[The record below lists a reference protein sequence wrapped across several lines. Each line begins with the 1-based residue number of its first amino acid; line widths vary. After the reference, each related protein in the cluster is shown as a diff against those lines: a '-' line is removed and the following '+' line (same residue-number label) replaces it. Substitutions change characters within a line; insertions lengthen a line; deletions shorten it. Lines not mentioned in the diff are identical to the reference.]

1 MTDSINPRPDDDI
14 QALAGEYV
22 LGTLPTVERAE
33 VEKRLPADAA
43 LRSAVDAWEER
54 LHPLVALAP
63 PAEPSGAL
71 WPRIEKSVE
80 PLPNAPAVAGAVA
93 ASPRRPVAPEQ
104 RAGWWNSLQLW
115 RGLAGSGFAAAA
127 VMAAVLV
134 TRSFAPAVPQ
144 YMVVLVAPAD
154 KAPGWVVQTGARLAG
169 GGAQQL
175 SLIPLGNTPVPE
187 GRSLQFWTKANAWRG
202 PVSLGLVTPGRAIR
216 VPIEQLPP
224 LEADQLFEL
233 TLEPAAGSPINRP
246 TGPIQFI
253 GRAVKVL

>member
-1 MTDSINPRPDDDI
+1 MTETMNPRPDDDI

-22 LGTLPTVERAE
+22 LGTLSVVERSE
-33 VEKRLPADAA
+33 VEKRLPGDAA

-63 PAEPSGAL
+63 PAEPSRAL
-71 WPRIEKSVE
+71 WPRIERSVA
-80 PLPNAPAVAGAVA
+80 PLSSAPA
-93 ASPRRPVAPEQ
+93 ASTAPQRPVAPEQ
-104 RAGWWNSLQLW
+104 RTGWWNSLQLW

-127 VMAAVLV
+127 VLAAVLV
-134 TRSFAPAVPQ
+134 TRSFAPAGPQ

-154 KAPGWVVQTGARLAG
+154 KAPGWVVQTAARPAG

-187 GRSLQFWTKANAWRG
+187 GRSLQFWTKGNAWRG
-202 PVSLGLVTPGRAIR
+202 PVSLGLVTPGRSIR

-233 TLEPAAGSPINRP
+233 TLEPANGSPIDRP

>member
-1 MTDSINPRPDDDI
+1 MSDTTNPRPDDDI

-22 LGTLPTVERAE
+22 LGTLSADERAG
-33 VEKRLPADAA
+33 VEKRLSGDAA
-43 LRSAVDAWEER
+43 LRSAVDAWEVR

-63 PAEPSGAL
+63 PAEPSPAL
-71 WPRIEKSVE
+71 WPRIEHSV
-80 PLPNAPAVAGAVA
+80 APMANSPATPA
-93 ASPRRPVAPEQ
+93 PRRPAAPEP
-104 RAGWWNSLQLW
+104 RTGWWNSLRLW

-134 TRSFAPAVPQ
+134 TRSLAPAVPQ

-154 KAPGWVVQTGARLAG
+154 KSPGWVVQTGARPAG
-169 GGAQQL
+169 GGSQQL

-187 GRSLQFWTKANAWRG
+187 GRSLQFWTKATAWRG

-233 TLEPAAGSPINRP
+233 TLEPANGSPIDRP